1 MAKRM
6 MSPNG
11 LVFDLAHYQPGFDAP
26 FFHFYYFQL
35 FISLKKSP
43 TSVTK
48 GKGHQ
53 ILIYIKTPT

>member
-6 MSPNG
+6 MSPSG
-11 LVFDLAHYQPGFDAP
+11 LVFDLARNQPGFNAH
-26 FFHFYYFQL
+26 FFHFHYFQL
-35 FISLKKSP
+35 FISLRKSP
-43 TSVTK
+43 TWVTK